1 MKYKI
6 YAGLGGS
13 FGGATFQYVDDFNTE
28 EDAQDTAYLLAVQ
41 EYESYEGLHALPSWE
56 DVRDELSDSY
66 GPDEEPSDDDI
77 REVYLDHRD
86 NWLDYRVEKYEEG
99 KDYE

>member
-1 MKYKI
+1 MI
-6 YAGLGGS
+6 IIFPIIGLLISWKLFKFAKKNENLCEMTG
-13 FGGATFQYVDDFNTE
+13 
-28 EDAQDTAYLLAVQ
+28 
-41 EYESYEGLHALPSWE
+41 WE

>member
-1 MKYKI
+1 MDCGYGHGECK
-6 YAGLGGS
+6 APDTQCPHWQGTFCELDQGLIMLDCHKC
-13 FGGATFQYVDDFNTE
+13 V
-28 EDAQDTAYLLAVQ
+28 
-41 EYESYEGLHALPSWE
+41 YEGLHGLPSWE
-56 DVRDELSDSY
+56 DVRDELNDSY